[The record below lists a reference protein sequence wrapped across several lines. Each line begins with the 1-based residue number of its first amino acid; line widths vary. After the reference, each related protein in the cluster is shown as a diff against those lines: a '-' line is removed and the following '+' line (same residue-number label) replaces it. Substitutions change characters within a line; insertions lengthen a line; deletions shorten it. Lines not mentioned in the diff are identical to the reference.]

1 MLDFD
6 DGVRDLVKRIDNVT
20 IQLAGLFCSLE
31 NELLEL
37 YNLCGS
43 GNERINQGIKKS
55 EFIEGMKELLKNSLL
70 NNQENIDDE
79 YLIAL
84 DNSVISLETLTS
96 ALVGTKCYVNCKVV
110 NENEGGD
117 DSEGISNSLGDCNEL
132 VLSEINENSSLIRL
146 CRSVNRLTKHRNKI
160 EKYDVEMN
168 NELDKIKSDK
178 TRELENKLKE
188 MEIKLRSKEALCYAH
203 EKQIEYLKC
212 DLKELSKTNNEII
225 PQINI
230 QELNIGQDQ
239 EFEQYIKTDNEQS
252 LCQSPRDE
260 LGIYFGS
267 DEKIECIYVNENIKK
282 ENENKITPLK
292 LEPITNF
299 NQVINCQ
306 NNRKYDNSSLQ
317 ETFREEDLGIL
328 ELKDQ
333 IQILNLDLQYLKEE
347 NSRLKLQLENTTNDY
362 SVLPE
367 KNILDESEVLYDIL
381 VNNSFSEKYTETD
394 IEIFNNKQ
402 VVFKNI
408 EKIINISIIN
418 SFPKLKKTELKKVE
432 ISNIN
437 KINTLPIR
445 QNPKPCLV
453 MWEPIIDCP
462 SDLSSG
468 LNTNHNII
476 PLPMSSYGQFRKSRR
491 DGKKNPATIIEENTR
506 TRKTVPINRNSF
518 YCDLEKIIKKNTRK
532 QES

>member
-37 YNLCGS
+37 YHLCGS
-43 GNERINQGIKKS
+43 GNERINQGLKRS

-70 NNQENIDDE
+70 SCQENIDDE

-96 ALVGTKCYVNCKVV
+96 ALVGTKCCVNCKVV
-110 NENEGGD
+110 NENEGD

-132 VLSEINENSSLIRL
+132 SLSEINENSSLIRL

-168 NELDKIKSDK
+168 NELNKIKSDK

-225 PQINI
+225 SQINI

-252 LCQSPRDE
+252 LCQSPKDKPS
-260 LGIYFGS
+260 IYFES
-267 DEKIECIYVNENIKK
+267 DEKIERIYVNENIKT

-299 NQVINCQ
+299 DLVINCQ
-306 NNRKYDNSSLQ
+306 DNRKYDNSSLQ

-333 IQILNLDLQYLKEE
+333 IQILNLDLQHLKEE
-347 NSRLKLQLENTTNDY
+347 NSRLRIQLENTANDY

-367 KNILDESEVLYDIL
+367 KSIQNESEVLYDIL
-381 VNNSFSEKYTETD
+381 VNNGFSEKFTETD
-394 IEIFNNKQ
+394 IGIFNNKN

-418 SFPKLKKTELKKVE
+418 SLPKLKKTQLKKVE

-445 QNPKPCLV
+445 QSPKPCLV
-453 MWEPIIDCP
+453 MWEPIIDRP
-462 SDLSSG
+462 SDSSYG
-468 LNTNHNII
+468 MNTNHNII
-476 PLPMSSYGQFRKSRR
+476 PLPMSSYGQFRKSKR
-491 DGKKNPATIIEENTR
+491 DGRKNPATIIEENTR
-506 TRKTVPINRNSF
+506 TRRVIPINRNSF
-518 YCDLEKIIKKNTRK
+518 YCDLEKVIKRSTRK